1 MPFESP
7 KRRRRLMGLLLRLP
21 AWAYMVLAV
30 GGLAAAL
37 AVALWRI
44 G

>member
-7 KRRRRLMGLLLRLP
+7 MRRGRLMRLLLRLP
-21 AWAYMVLAV
+21 GWAYMVVAV

-37 AVALWRI
+37 LVALQRVS
-44 G
+44 

>member
-1 MPFESP
+1 M
-7 KRRRRLMGLLLRLP
+7 RLLLRLP
-21 AWAYMVLAV
+21 SWAYMVLAV

-37 AVALWRI
+37 LVALQRV